1 MSIYTTN
8 KQTNTMNSI
17 AISVNQTKYNN
28 RVVTFEYTKNE
39 SIDDFL
45 LFCRFIQN
53 KYEEFAK
60 KIDFLADNLPIIDE
74 INLLKSYCY
83 TFDDAEVNMF
93 AKEEIKGRYREMLG
107 LKQVMIVIDYNLI
120 LQRYDIAD
128 VQQEIRDFFETTK
141 TECV

>member
-1 MSIYTTN
+1 MS
-8 KQTNTMNSI
+8 SI

-45 LFCRFIQN
+45 LFCRFLQN

-60 KIDFLADNLPIIDE
+60 KIDFLADNIPIIDE

-107 LKQVMIVIDYNLI
+107 LKQVMIIIDYNLI
-120 LQRYDIAD
+120 LQSYDLAD
-128 VQQEIRDFFETTK
+128 VQQEIRDFFETNK
-141 TECV
+141 TECD

>member
-1 MSIYTTN
+1 
-8 KQTNTMNSI
+8 MNSI
-17 AISVNQTKYNN
+17 AIRVNQTKYNN

-45 LFCRFIQN
+45 LFCQFLQN

-60 KIDFLADNLPIIDE
+60 KIDFLADNIPIIDE

-107 LKQVMIVIDYNLI
+107 LKQVMIIIDYNLI
-120 LQRYDIAD
+120 LQSYDLAD
-128 VQQEIRDFFETTK
+128 VQQEIRDFFETNK
-141 TECV
+141 TECD

>member
-1 MSIYTTN
+1 MS
-8 KQTNTMNSI
+8 SI

-45 LFCRFIQN
+45 LFCRFLQN

-60 KIDFLADNLPIIDE
+60 KIDFLADNIPIIDE

-107 LKQVMIVIDYNLI
+107 LKQVMIVIDYNLM
-120 LQRYDIAD
+120 LQRHDLSD
-128 VQQEIRDFFETTK
+128 VQQEIRDFFEIKK
-141 TECV
+141 T